1 VSDHHDDDTSRGWAL
16 EDLDPELFR
25 TDLEH
30 FKWVWNETEGELVW
44 RVSGPGDG
52 RPAHEER
59 VREAWGRGPR
69 LDGGDVFGGAQHM
82 PGDASEPGHLSIY
95 VYCGSTVPDAIV
107 SWFDDR
113 FRGAEIRSS

>member
-95 VYCGSTVPDAIV
+95 VYYGSTVPDAIV